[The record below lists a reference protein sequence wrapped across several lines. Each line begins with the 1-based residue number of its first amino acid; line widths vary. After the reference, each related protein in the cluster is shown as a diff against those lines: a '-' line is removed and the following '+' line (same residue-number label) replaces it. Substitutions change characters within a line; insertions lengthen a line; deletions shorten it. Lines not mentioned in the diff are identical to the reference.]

1 MTTGARAAVPTFKLM
16 LGMVR
21 FAPWRYTGNAIMWTL
36 VWVMPVI
43 PGLISKEFFDG
54 LTGEESVS
62 FGVNTLIAFMGAYGL
77 GRVAVVAV
85 AMLSDVN
92 FRFRT
97 SSLLRRNMIGRILA
111 LPGAR
116 AVPDSP
122 GEAISRFRDDV
133 EHVEEAVDLTVDM
146 MGTVAFSTVAVIV
159 LASINARITLLVFAP
174 LVLVILIAERA
185 GTRIREYR
193 QAAREATGQVT
204 GAIGEMFG
212 SVQSIKV
219 AGAEHHIIGNFR
231 MLNDRRRKVMV
242 RDRVLNAILES
253 VFWNTVN
260 IGTAII
266 LVLAAGAM
274 QSSGGSGA
282 EFTVGD
288 FALFVY
294 FLTFATDAVHFVGIF
309 IARFRQAGVAFE
321 RMAALL
327 QGAPP
332 ETLVTPRDLEL
343 RGELSPVAPPP
354 ARDALQLLEVNDLS
368 YRYPGSEAGIDGIN
382 FHLSRGSFT
391 VVTGRIGSGKTTL
404 LRTLLGL
411 LDPDRGE
418 VIWNGRRVDDPAS
431 FFVPP
436 QTAYT
441 PQIPRLF
448 SMSLRDNLLMGL
460 ERSDEELAVAIRSAV
475 LEPDLAAMSEGLDT
489 KVGPLGVRLSGG
501 QVQRTASARMFVR
514 RPELYVFDDLSSA
527 LDVETEK
534 ILWER
539 LFTENGLATC
549 LVVSHR
555 HPALRRA
562 DQIIV
567 MDDGRIE
574 AVGTLSQLLRT
585 SEELQRLWFEEP
597 SEENGTDPAGE

>member
-1 MTTGARAAVPTFKLM
+1 MTTRSRSVPTLKLM
-16 LGMVR
+16 MGMVR
-21 FAPWRYTGNAIMWTL
+21 FAPWRYAGNAILWTL

-77 GRVAVVAV
+77 GRVVVVAV

-92 FRFRT
+92 FRFRV

-122 GEAISRFRDDV
+122 GEAISRFRDEV
-133 EHVEEAVDLTVDM
+133 EHVEEAVGLTVDM
-146 MGTVAFSTVAVIV
+146 LGTAAFSSVAVIV

-193 QAAREATGQVT
+193 RAARVATGQVT

-219 AGAEHHIIGNFR
+219 AGAENHMIGNFR
-231 MLNDRRRKVMV
+231 VLNDRRRKVMV
-242 RDRVLNAILES
+242 RDRVLNSILES

-266 LVLAAGAM
+266 LVLAADAM
-274 QSSGGSGA
+274 QSSGSGA

-321 RMAALL
+321 RMTELL

-332 ETLVTPRDLEL
+332 ETLVTPRNLEL
-343 RGELSPVAPPP
+343 RGDLSAVPP
-354 ARDALQLLEVNDLS
+354 APERDLLEVLEVSDLS
-368 YRYPGSEAGIDGIN
+368 YQYPGSDAGIEGID
-382 FHLSRGSFT
+382 LRLPQGSFT

-404 LRTLLGL
+404 LRVLLGL
-411 LDPDRGE
+411 LDADRGE
-418 VIWNGRRVDDPAS
+418 VLWNGRPVNDPAS

-460 ERSDEELAVAIRSAV
+460 DRSDEELAVAVRSAV
-475 LEPDLAAMSEGLDT
+475 LEPDLAVMSDGLDT

-501 QVQRTASARMFVR
+501 QAQRTASARMFVR
-514 RPELYVFDDLSSA
+514 QPELYVFDDLSSA

-539 LFTENGLATC
+539 LFVDDNPATS

-555 HPALRRA
+555 RPALRRA

-567 MDDGRIE
+567 MNEGRVE
-574 AVGTLSQLLRT
+574 AVGTLSELLTT
-585 SEELQRLWFEEP
+585 SEELQRLWSEEP
-597 SEENGTDPAGE
+597 GD

>member
-1 MTTGARAAVPTFKLM
+1 MKTSARATVPTFNLM
-16 LGMVR
+16 LGLVK
-21 FAPWRYTGNAIMWTL
+21 FTPWRYAGNAILWTL

-54 LTGEESVS
+54 LTGEASVS
-62 FGVNTLIAFMGAYGL
+62 FDVNTLIAFMGAYGL
-77 GRVAVVAV
+77 ARVGLVAL

-92 FRFRT
+92 FRFRIG
-97 SSLLRRNMIGRILA
+97 SLLRRNMIERILS

-133 EHVEEAVDLTVDM
+133 EHVEEAIDLTVDM
-146 MGTVAFSTVAVIV
+146 VGTVAFSTVAVIV
-159 LASINARITLLVFAP
+159 LSSINAQITLFVFAP

-193 QAAREATGQVT
+193 QAAREATGRVT

-212 SVQSIKV
+212 SVQSVKV
-219 AGAEHHIIGNFR
+219 AGAEQHMIRNFR
-231 MLNDRRRKVMV
+231 VLNEARRKVMV
-242 RDRVLNAILES
+242 RDRVLNSILES

-274 QSSGGSGA
+274 RTTGSGA

-327 QGAPP
+327 QGDPP
-332 ETLVTPRDLEL
+332 ETLVTPRALEL
-343 RGELSPVAPPP
+343 RGTLSDVLPPP
-354 ARDALQLLEVNDLS
+354 ERESLESLEVTGLT
-368 YRYPGSEAGIDGIN
+368 YRYPGSDVGIDHVDLRIP
-382 FHLSRGSFT
+382 RGSFT

-404 LRTLLGL
+404 LRALLGL
-411 LDPDRGE
+411 LDPESGE
-418 VIWNGRRVDDPAS
+418 VRWNGRIVADPAS

-436 QTAYT
+436 RTAYT

-448 SMSLRDNLLMGL
+448 SMSLRENLLLGL
-460 ERSDEELAVAIRSAV
+460 ERSDDELEVAIASAV
-475 LEPDLAAMSEGLDT
+475 MEPDLAAMSDGLDT
-489 KVGPLGVRLSGG
+489 KVGALGVRLSGG
-501 QVQRTASARMFVR
+501 QVQRTAAARMFIR

-534 ILWER
+534 ALWER
-539 LFTENGLATC
+539 LFLDHDVVTS

-555 HPALRRA
+555 RPALRRA

-567 MDDGRIE
+567 MNEGRIE
-574 AVGTLSQLLRT
+574 AVGTLGELLKT
-585 SEELQRLWFEEP
+585 SEELQRLWSEEP
-597 SEENGTDPAGE
+597 GEDNGGTLLSV

>member
-1 MTTGARAAVPTFKLM
+1 MTTARASVPTLKLM
-16 LGMVR
+16 IGMVK
-21 FAPWRYTGNAIMWTL
+21 FAPWRYAGNAILWTL
-36 VWVMPVI
+36 VWVMPVV

-54 LTGEESVS
+54 LTGEASVS

-77 GRVAVVAV
+77 GRVGVVALG
-85 AMLSDVN
+85 MLSDVN
-92 FRFRT
+92 FRFRIG
-97 SSLLRRNMIGRILA
+97 SLLRRNMIGRILS

-122 GEAISRFRDDV
+122 GEAISRFRDEV

-146 MGTVAFSTVAVIV
+146 LGTVAFSTVAVIV
-159 LASINARITLLVFAP
+159 LASINARITLFVFAP

-212 SVQSIKV
+212 SVQSVKV
-219 AGAEHHIIGNFR
+219 AGSEQHIIGNFR
-231 MLNDRRRKVMV
+231 TLNDRRRKVMV
-242 RDRVLNAILES
+242 RDRVLNSILES

-274 QSSGGSGA
+274 RSSGSGA

-321 RMAALL
+321 RMTELL
-327 QGAPP
+327 QGAAP
-332 ETLVTPRDLEL
+332 ETLVTPRNLEL
-343 RGELSPVAPPP
+343 RGELSPVPPP
-354 ARDALQLLEVNDLS
+354 PDRELLDLLEVHGLS
-368 YRYPGSEAGIDGIN
+368 YRYPGSEAGIEGID
-382 FHLSRGSFT
+382 LRIRRGSFT

-411 LDPDRGE
+411 LDADRGR
-418 VIWNGRRVDDPAS
+418 VVWNGRVVDDPAS

-436 QTAYT
+436 RTAYT

-460 ERSDEELAVAIRSAV
+460 DKSDEELSVALRSAV
-475 LEPDLAAMSEGLDT
+475 LEPDLAAMPEGLDT

-514 RPELYVFDDLSSA
+514 APELYVFDDLSSA

-539 LFTENGLATC
+539 LFTEHSLATS

-555 HPALRRA
+555 RPALQRA
-562 DQIIV
+562 DQIVV
-567 MDDGRIE
+567 MDEGRIE
-574 AVGTLSQLLRT
+574 AVGTLNELLT
-585 SEELQRLWFEEP
+585 SSEELQRLWSEEP
-597 SEENGTDPAGE
+597 GD

>member
-1 MTTGARAAVPTFKLM
+1 MTTRARASVPTLKLM
-16 LGMVR
+16 MGMVR
-21 FAPWRYTGNAIMWTL
+21 FAPWRYTGNAILWTL

-62 FGVNTLIAFMGAYGL
+62 FGVNTLIAFMAAYGL
-77 GRVAVVAV
+77 GRVAVVAL

-92 FRFRT
+92 FRFRIG
-97 SSLLRRNMIGRILA
+97 SLLRRNMIGRILA

-122 GEAISRFRDDV
+122 GEAISRFRDEV

-146 MGTVAFSTVAVIV
+146 LGTVAFSTVAVIV

-204 GAIGEMFG
+204 GAIGEMYG

-219 AGAEHHIIGNFR
+219 AGAESHIIGNFR
-231 MLNDRRRKVMV
+231 VLNDRRRKVMV
-242 RDRVLNAILES
+242 RDRVLNSILES

-266 LVLAAGAM
+266 LVLAADAM
-274 QSSGGSGA
+274 QTNGSGA

-321 RMAALL
+321 RMAELL
-327 QGAPP
+327 QGAPA
-332 ETLVTPRDLEL
+332 ETLVTPRNLEL

-354 ARDALQLLEVNDLS
+354 ERDSLEVLEVNGLS
-368 YRYPGSEAGIDGIN
+368 YRYPGSDAGIDGIS
-382 FHLSRGSFT
+382 LRLPRGSFT

-411 LDPDRGE
+411 LDADRGE
-418 VIWNGRRVDDPAS
+418 VLWNGRLVDDPAS

-460 ERSDEELAVAIRSAV
+460 ERTDEELAVAVRSAV
-475 LEPDLAAMSEGLDT
+475 LEPDLAAMAEGLDT

-539 LFTENGLATC
+539 LFADYDLATS

-555 HPALRRA
+555 RPALRRA

-567 MDDGRIE
+567 MDEGRVESI
-574 AVGTLSQLLRT
+574 GTLEQLLT
-585 SEELQRLWFEEP
+585 SSEELQRLWSEEP
-597 SEENGTDPAGE
+597 GD

>member
-1 MTTGARAAVPTFKLM
+1 MSTGARASVPTRKLM
-16 LGMVR
+16 MGMIK
-21 FAPWRYTGNAIMWTL
+21 FAPWRYAGNAILWTL

-77 GRVAVVAV
+77 GRVATVFL
-85 AMLSDVN
+85 AMYSDVN
-92 FRFRT
+92 FRFRIG
-97 SSLLRRNMIGRILA
+97 SLLRRNMIGRILA

-122 GEAISRFRDDV
+122 GEAISRFRDEV

-146 MGTVAFSTVAVIV
+146 LGTLAFSTVAVIV
-159 LASINARITLLVFAP
+159 LASINARITLFVFAP

-219 AGAEHHIIGNFR
+219 AGAERHIIGNFR

-242 RDRVLNAILES
+242 RDRVLNSILES

-274 QSSGGSGA
+274 QTSGSGA

-321 RMAALL
+321 RMAELL
-327 QGAPP
+327 QGAEA
-332 ETLVTPRDLEL
+332 ETLVAPRNLQL
-343 RGELSPVAPPP
+343 RGELLDVPPP
-354 ARDALQLLEVNDLS
+354 PERHPIQLLEVRGLT
-368 YRYPGSEAGIDGIN
+368 YCYPGSSAGIEGVDLLIP
-382 FHLSRGSFT
+382 RGSFT

-404 LRTLLGL
+404 LRALLGL
-411 LDPDRGE
+411 LDADGGE
-418 VIWNGRRVDDPAS
+418 VLWNGRPVDDPAS

-460 ERSDEELAVAIRSAV
+460 ERSDEQLAEAIDSAV
-475 LEPDLAAMSEGLDT
+475 LEPDLAAMPEGLDT

-514 RPELYVFDDLSSA
+514 HPELYVFDDLSSA

-539 LFTENGLATC
+539 LFADVDVATS

-555 HPALRRA
+555 RPALRRA

-567 MDDGRIE
+567 MDEGRVE
-574 AVGTLSQLLRT
+574 SVGTLGDLLAT
-585 SEELQRLWFEEP
+585 SEELQRLWSEEP
-597 SEENGTDPAGE
+597 GD

>member
-1 MTTGARAAVPTFKLM
+1 MSTDARATVPTLKLM
-16 LGMVR
+16 LGLVR
-21 FAPWRYTGNAIMWTL
+21 FAPWRYAGIAVLWTL

-62 FGVNTLIAFMGAYGL
+62 FGVNSLIAFMAAYGL
-77 GRVAVVAV
+77 GRVAFVAL
-85 AMLSDVN
+85 AMLNDIN
-92 FRFRT
+92 FRFRVG
-97 SSLLRRNMIGRILA
+97 SLLRRNMIGRILA

-122 GEAISRFRDDV
+122 GEAISRFRDEV

-146 MGTVAFSTVAVIV
+146 VGTLAFSSVAVIV
-159 LASINARITLLVFAP
+159 LASINAQITLFVFAP
-174 LVLVILIAERA
+174 LVLVILVAERA
-185 GTRIREYR
+185 GTRIRQYR
-193 QAAREATGQVT
+193 QAAREATGRVT
-204 GAIGEMFG
+204 GALGEMFG

-231 MLNDRRRKVMV
+231 GLNDRRRKVMV

-253 VFWNTVN
+253 VFWNAVN

-266 LVLAAGAM
+266 LILAAGAM
-274 QSSGGSGA
+274 QSSGSEA
-282 EFTVGD
+282 KLTVGD

-321 RMAALL
+321 RMAELL

-332 ETLVTPRDLEL
+332 ETLITPRRLEL
-343 RGELSPVAPPP
+343 RGDLSPVPDPPK
-354 ARDALQLLEVNDLS
+354 RDRLDVLDVKGLS
-368 YRYPGSEAGIDGIN
+368 YRYPGSDAGISGVDL
-382 FHLSRGSFT
+382 HLRRGSFT

-404 LRTLLGL
+404 LRVLLGL
-411 LDPDRGE
+411 LDRDRGE
-418 VIWNGRRVDDPAS
+418 VRWNGREVKDPAS

-460 ERSDEELAVAIRSAV
+460 ERNDEELASAVESAV
-475 LEPDLAAMSEGLDT
+475 LEPDLAAMPEGLDT

-501 QVQRTASARMFVR
+501 QVQRAAAARMFVR

-534 ILWER
+534 LLWER
-539 LFTENGLATC
+539 LFADDDVATS

-555 HPALRRA
+555 RPALQRA
-562 DQIIV
+562 DQILV
-567 MDDGRIE
+567 MNEGRIE
-574 AVGTLSQLLRT
+574 AVGTLSELLATSAELKRLW
-585 SEELQRLWFEEP
+585 SEEP
-597 SEENGTDPAGE
+597 GD

>member
-1 MTTGARAAVPTFKLM
+1 MTSSRASVPTFKLM
-16 LGMVR
+16 KGMVK
-21 FAPWRYTGNAIMWTL
+21 FAPWRYAGNAVLWTI

-54 LTGEESVS
+54 LTGEASVS

-77 GRVAVVAV
+77 GRVGVVAL
-85 AMLSDVN
+85 AMLSDVH
-92 FRFRT
+92 FRFRIG
-97 SSLLRRNMIGRILA
+97 SLLRRNMIGRILA

-122 GEAISRFRDDV
+122 GEAISRFRDEV

-146 MGTVAFSTVAVIV
+146 LGTVAFATVAVIV
-159 LASINARITLLVFAP
+159 LASINAQITLFVFAP
-174 LVLVILIAERA
+174 LVLVIVIAERA

-219 AGAEHHIIGNFR
+219 AGSEQHIIRNFR
-231 MLNDRRRKVMV
+231 TLNDARRKVMV
-242 RDRVLNAILES
+242 RDRVLNSILES

-266 LVLAAGAM
+266 LVLAASAM
-274 QSSGGSGA
+274 QTSGSGA

-321 RMAALL
+321 RMTELL

-332 ETLVTPRDLEL
+332 ESLVTPRSLEL
-343 RGELSPVAPPP
+343 SGELSPVPPPP
-354 ARDALQLLEVNDLS
+354 AREHLDLLEVQGLS
-368 YRYPGSEAGIDGIN
+368 YRYPGAEAGIEDIV
-382 FHLSRGSFT
+382 LRIPRGSFT

-404 LRTLLGL
+404 LRALLGL
-411 LDPDRGE
+411 LDADRGRI
-418 VIWNGRRVDDPAS
+418 VWNGRVVDDPAT

-436 QTAYT
+436 RTAYT

-460 ERSDEELAVAIRSAV
+460 DKTDEELEMAIESAV
-475 LEPDLAAMSEGLDT
+475 LEPDLAAMPEGLDT

-514 RPELYVFDDLSSA
+514 DPELYVFDDLSSA

-539 LFTENGLATC
+539 LFTHHGGATS

-555 HPALRRA
+555 RPALRRA
-562 DQIIV
+562 DQIVV
-567 MDDGRIE
+567 MNEGRVE
-574 AVGTLSQLLRT
+574 AVGTLDGLLKT
-585 SEELQRLWFEEP
+585 SSELQRLWSEEP
-597 SEENGTDPAGE
+597 GENNGMTAS

>member
-1 MTTGARAAVPTFKLM
+1 MTTRARASVPTLKLM
-16 LGMVR
+16 MGMVR
-21 FAPWRYTGNAIMWTL
+21 FTPWRYTGNAIAWTL

-62 FGVNTLIAFMGAYGL
+62 FGVNTLIAFMAAYGL

-92 FRFRT
+92 FRFRIG
-97 SSLLRRNMIGRILA
+97 SLLRRNMMGRILA

-122 GEAISRFRDDV
+122 GEAISRFRDEV
-133 EHVEEAVDLTVDM
+133 EHVEEAVTLTVDM

-204 GAIGEMFG
+204 GAIGEMYG

-231 MLNDRRRKVMV
+231 ELNDRRRKVMV
-242 RDRVLNAILES
+242 RDRVLNATLES

-266 LVLAAGAM
+266 LVLAAGEM
-274 QSSGGSGA
+274 QSSGSGA

-321 RMAALL
+321 RMTELL
-327 QGAPP
+327 QGAPS

-343 RGELSPVAPPP
+343 RGDLSPVAPPP
-354 ARDALQLLEVNDLS
+354 ARDLLEVLEVEDLS
-368 YRYPGSEAGIDGIN
+368 YRYPGSEAGIEGID
-382 FHLSRGSFT
+382 LLVPRGSFT

-404 LRTLLGL
+404 LRALLGL
-411 LDPDRGE
+411 LDADRGE
-418 VIWNGRRVDDPAS
+418 VLWNGHPVDDPAS

-460 ERSDEELAVAIRSAV
+460 DRTDEDLAVAVRSAV

-539 LFTENGLATC
+539 LFADQDLATS

-555 HPALRRA
+555 RPALRRA

-567 MDDGRIE
+567 MNEGRIE
-574 AVGTLSQLLRT
+574 AVGTLDQLLTT
-585 SEELQRLWFEEP
+585 SEELKRLWSEEP
-597 SEENGTDPAGE
+597 GD

>member
-1 MTTGARAAVPTFKLM
+1 MSTSARAPVPTLKLM
-16 LGMVR
+16 VGMVR
-21 FAPWRYTGNAIMWTL
+21 FAPWRYAGNAILWAL

-54 LTGEESVS
+54 LTGEASVS
-62 FGVNTLIAFMGAYGL
+62 FGVNTLIAFMAAYGL
-77 GRVAVVAV
+77 GRVALVFV

-92 FRFRT
+92 FRFRIG
-97 SSLLRRNMIGRILA
+97 SLLRRNMIGRILA

-122 GEAISRFRDDV
+122 GEAISRFRDEV

-146 MGTVAFSTVAVIV
+146 IGTVVFSTVAVII

-193 QAAREATGQVT
+193 QAAREATGRVT

-231 MLNDRRRKVMV
+231 VLNDRRRTVMV
-242 RDRVLNAILES
+242 RDRVLNSVLES

-260 IGTAII
+260 VGTAII

-274 QSSGGSGA
+274 RSTGSGA

-321 RMAALL
+321 RMAELL

-332 ETLVTPRDLEL
+332 ETLVAPCDLEL
-343 RGELSPVAPPP
+343 RGELPPVAPPP
-354 ARDALQLLEVNDLS
+354 ERDTLHVLEVEGLS
-368 YRYPGSEAGIDGIN
+368 YEYPGSDAGIEGVD
-382 FHLSRGSFT
+382 LRLARGSFT

-404 LRTLLGL
+404 LRALLGL

-418 VIWNGRRVDDPAS
+418 VRWNGRIVDDPAS

-436 QTAYT
+436 RTAYT

-460 ERSDEELAVAIRSAV
+460 ERTDEELETAIRSAV
-475 LEPDLAAMSEGLDT
+475 LETDLAAMTEGLDT

-501 QVQRTASARMFVR
+501 QVQRTAAARMFVR

-534 ILWER
+534 MLWGR
-539 LFTENGLATC
+539 LFTDDGLATS

-555 HPALRRA
+555 RPALRRA

-567 MDDGRIE
+567 MNEGRIE
-574 AVGTLSQLLRT
+574 AVGTLDELLATSQ
-585 SEELQRLWFEEP
+585 ELQRLWSEEP
-597 SEENGTDPAGE
+597 GEDNGSNPVPG

>member
-1 MTTGARAAVPTFKLM
+1 MTVGTSRLIYGLARTF
-16 LGMVR
+16 R
-21 FAPWRYTGNAIMWTL
+21 WRWLANVVLWTAIWTTPIL
-36 VWVMPVI
+36 L
-43 PGLISKEFFDG
+43 GLITREFFD
-54 LTGEESVS
+54 
-62 FGVNTLIAFMGAYGL
+62 TLGGDIGFTVPTLVLMVAAYTL
-77 GRVAVVAV
+77 GRMAVMVL
-85 AMLSDVN
+85 AMHNDVHFM
-92 FRFRT
+92 FRVGA
-97 SSLLRRNMIGRILA
+97 LLRRNMFARILS
-111 LPGAR
+111 LPGAQ
-116 AVPDSP
+116 ATEAAP
-122 GEAISRFRDDV
+122 GELITRFREDV
-133 EHVEEAVDLTVDM
+133 EHVEETTSWTVDM
-146 MGTVAFSTVAVIV
+146 MGALVFSVTALTI
-159 LASINARITLLVFAP
+159 LASIDAGMTGLVFLP
-174 LVLVILIAERA
+174 LVFVIFLAERA
-185 GTRIREYR
+185 GTAIRRYR
-193 QAAREATGQVT
+193 EAAREATGRVT
-204 GAIGEMFG
+204 GALGEAFA

-219 AGAEHHIIGNFR
+219 AGAERYIIDNFQV
-231 MLNDRRRKVMV
+231 LNEDRRSVMV

-253 VFWNTVN
+253 VFSNTVN

-274 QSSGGSGA
+274 RTTGSGA

-321 RMAALL
+321 RMEELL

-332 ETLVTPRDLEL
+332 ETLVVPRDLEL
-343 RGELSPVAPPP
+343 RGEVSAVRPPP
-354 ARDALQLLEVNDLS
+354 AREALKSLEIEGLS
-368 YRYPGSEAGIDGIN
+368 YRYPGSDTGIVDIT
-382 FHLSRGSFT
+382 LLVPRGSFT

-404 LRTLLGL
+404 LRALLGL

-418 VIWNGRRVDDPAS
+418 VRWNGRLIEDAAS

-436 QTAYT
+436 RTAYT

-460 ERSDEELAVAIRSAV
+460 ERSDAELAEAVASV
-475 LEPDLAAMSEGLDT
+475 VMESDLAAMSEGLDT

-501 QVQRTASARMFVR
+501 QVQRAAAARMFVR

-534 ILWER
+534 VLWER
-539 LFTENGLATC
+539 LFADNDVVTS

-555 HPALRRA
+555 RPALRRA

-567 MDDGRIE
+567 MNEGRIE
-574 AVGTLSQLLRT
+574 AVGTLRELLST
-585 SEELQRLWFEEP
+585 SEELQRLWSEEP
-597 SEENGTDPAGE
+597 GQDNRTDPVLA

>member
-1 MTTGARAAVPTFKLM
+1 MTTGARASVPTRKLM

-21 FAPWRYTGNAIMWTL
+21 FAPWRYTGNAILWAS

-62 FGVNTLIAFMGAYGL
+62 FDVNTLIAFLGAYGL

-85 AMLSDVN
+85 AMLSDIN
-92 FRFRT
+92 FRFRV

-133 EHVEEAVDLTVDM
+133 EHVEEAVVLTVDM
-146 MGTVAFSTVAVIV
+146 VGTVAFSTVAVIM

-193 QAAREATGQVT
+193 QAARQATGQVT

-219 AGAEHHIIGNFR
+219 AGAEQHIVGNFR
-231 MLNDRRRKVMV
+231 VLNDRRRKVMV
-242 RDRVLNAILES
+242 RDRVLNSILES

-274 QSSGGSGA
+274 QSNGSGA

-294 FLTFATDAVHFVGIF
+294 FLTFATDAVHFIGIF

-321 RMAALL
+321 RMAGLL
-327 QGAPP
+327 QGDPP
-332 ETLVTPRDLEL
+332 ETLVIPRNLEL
-343 RGELSPVAPPP
+343 RGQLSAVPAPPE
-354 ARDALQLLEVNDLS
+354 RDPLRLLEVDDLS
-368 YRYPGSEAGIDGIN
+368 YQYPGSDAGIDGID
-382 FHLSRGSFT
+382 LRLPRGSFT

-404 LRTLLGL
+404 LRVLLGL
-411 LDPDRGE
+411 LDRDRGE
-418 VIWNGRRVDDPAS
+418 VRWNGRSVDDPAS
-431 FFVPP
+431 FFLPP

-460 ERSDEELAVAIRSAV
+460 ELTDEELAVAVRSAV
-475 LEPDLAAMSEGLDT
+475 LEPDLATMGEGLDT

-534 ILWER
+534 LLWDR
-539 LFTENGLATC
+539 MFADHDLATC

-567 MDDGRIE
+567 MNEGRIE
-574 AVGTLSQLLRT
+574 AVGALSELLTT
-585 SEELQRLWFEEP
+585 SEELQRLWSEEP
-597 SEENGTDPAGE
+597 GD

>member
-1 MTTGARAAVPTFKLM
+1 MTARARSSVPTLKLM
-16 LGMVR
+16 MGLVR
-21 FAPWRYTGNAIMWTL
+21 FAPWWYTGNAILWTL

-54 LTGEESVS
+54 LTGEESVR
-62 FGVNTLIAFMGAYGL
+62 FGVNALIAFLAAYAL
-77 GRVAVVAV
+77 GRVATVALG
-85 AMLSDVN
+85 MYSDVN
-92 FRFRT
+92 FRFRIG
-97 SSLLRRNMIGRILA
+97 SLLRRNMIGRILA

-146 MGTVAFSTVAVIV
+146 LGTTAFSTVAVIV
-159 LASINARITLLVFAP
+159 LASINARITLFVFAP
-174 LVLVILIAERA
+174 LFLVILIAERA

-193 QAAREATGQVT
+193 RAAREATGQVT

-219 AGAEHHIIGNFR
+219 AGAEHHIIGNLR
-231 MLNDRRRKVMV
+231 MLNDRRRTVMV
-242 RDRVLNAILES
+242 RDRVLNSGLES
-253 VFWNTVN
+253 VFWNTIN
-260 IGTAII
+260 IGTAVI

-274 QSSGGSGA
+274 HGAGA

-309 IARFRQAGVAFE
+309 IARYRQAGVSYE
-321 RMAALL
+321 RMTELL

-332 ETLVTPRDLEL
+332 ETLVVPRDLEL
-343 RGELSPVAPPP
+343 RGEPSPVPAPPE
-354 ARDALQLLEVNDLS
+354 RERLNLLEARGLS
-368 YRYPGSEAGIDGIN
+368 YRYSDSGGGIEGVDL
-382 FHLSRGSFT
+382 HLPRGSFT

-404 LRTLLGL
+404 LRVLLGL
-411 LDPDRGE
+411 LDRNGGE
-418 VIWNGRRVDDPAS
+418 VLWNGRVVDDAAA

-436 QTAYT
+436 RTAYT
-441 PQIPRLF
+441 PQVPRLF
-448 SMSLRDNLLMGL
+448 SMPLRDNLLMGL
-460 ERSDEELAVAIRSAV
+460 DRSDGELATAIRSAV
-475 LEPDLAAMSEGLDT
+475 LEPDLAVMPDGLDT
-489 KVGPLGVRLSGG
+489 KVGPLGMRLSGG
-501 QVQRTASARMFVR
+501 QVQRAAAARMFVR
-514 RPELYVFDDLSSA
+514 QPELYVFDDLSSA

-534 ILWER
+534 LLWER
-539 LFTENGLATC
+539 LFADSGLTTS

-555 HPALRRA
+555 RPALRRA

-567 MDDGRIE
+567 MNEGRVE
-574 AVGTLSQLLRT
+574 AVGSLGELLVT
-585 SEELQRLWFEEP
+585 NEELQRLWSEEP
-597 SEENGTDPAGE
+597 VGKPEPA

>member
-1 MTTGARAAVPTFKLM
+1 
-16 LGMVR
+16 
-21 FAPWRYTGNAIMWTL
+21 
-36 VWVMPVI
+36 
-43 PGLISKEFFDG
+43 
-54 LTGEESVS
+54 
-62 FGVNTLIAFMGAYGL
+62 
-77 GRVAVVAV
+77 
-85 AMLSDVN
+85 
-92 FRFRT
+92 
-97 SSLLRRNMIGRILA
+97 MIGRILS

-122 GEAISRFRDDV
+122 GEAISRFRDEV
-133 EHVEEAVDLTVDM
+133 EHVEEAIDLTVDM
-146 MGTVAFSTVAVIV
+146 VGTVAFSTVAVIM
-159 LASINARITLLVFAP
+159 LASINAQITLFVFAP

-193 QAAREATGQVT
+193 QAAREATGRVT

-219 AGAEHHIIGNFR
+219 AGAEQHMIGNFR
-231 MLNDRRRKVMV
+231 VLNEARGKVMV
-242 RDRVLNAILES
+242 RDRVLNSILES

-274 QSSGGSGA
+274 RSTGSGA

-294 FLTFATDAVHFVGIF
+294 FLTFATDAVHFVGVF

-321 RMAALL
+321 RMAELL

-332 ETLVTPRDLEL
+332 ETLVVPRELEL
-343 RGELSPVAPPP
+343 TGELSPVPPSP
-354 ARDALQLLEVNDLS
+354 PREPLESLEVRSLS
-368 YRYPGSEAGIDGIN
+368 YRYPGSDTGIVGVN
-382 FHLSRGSFT
+382 LLLPRGSFT

-404 LRTLLGL
+404 VRALLGL
-411 LDPDRGE
+411 LDPDQGE
-418 VIWNGRRVDDPAS
+418 VYWNGRIVEDAAS

-436 QTAYT
+436 QAAYT
-441 PQIPRLF
+441 PQLPRLF

-460 ERSDEELAVAIRSAV
+460 DRSDGQLAAALTSAV
-475 LEPDLAAMSEGLDT
+475 MEPDLAAMTEGLDT

-501 QVQRTASARMFVR
+501 QVQRTAAARMFVR

-534 ILWER
+534 TLWER
-539 LFTENGLATC
+539 LFADHDVVTS

-555 HPALRRA
+555 RPALRRA

-567 MDDGRIE
+567 MNEGRIDS
-574 AVGTLSQLLRT
+574 VGTLDELLAT
-585 SEELQRLWFEEP
+585 SEELQRLWSEEP
-597 SEENGTDPAGE
+597 GEENGSSPAPW

>member
-1 MTTGARAAVPTFKLM
+1 MTSSARASVPTLKLM
-16 LGMVR
+16 VGMVR
-21 FAPWRYTGNAIMWTL
+21 FAPWRYAGNGILWTL

-62 FGVNTLIAFMGAYGL
+62 FGVNTLIAFVAAYGL
-77 GRVAVVAV
+77 ARVALVAL

-92 FRFRT
+92 FRFRIG
-97 SSLLRRNMIGRILA
+97 SLLRRNMIGRILA

-122 GEAISRFRDDV
+122 GEAISRFRDEV

-146 MGTVAFSTVAVIV
+146 MGTLAFSTVAVVV
-159 LASINARITLLVFAP
+159 LASINARITLFVFAP

-185 GTRIREYR
+185 GTRIRHYR
-193 QAAREATGQVT
+193 QAAREATGRVT
-204 GAIGEMFG
+204 GSIGEIFG

-219 AGAEHHIIGNFR
+219 AGAEHHMIGNFR
-231 MLNDRRRKVMV
+231 ELNERRRTVMV
-242 RDRVLNAILES
+242 RDRVLNAVLES

-274 QSSGGSGA
+274 QTTGAGA

-294 FLTFATDAVHFVGIF
+294 FLTFATDAVHFVGVF

-321 RMAALL
+321 RMTELL

-332 ETLVTPRDLEL
+332 ETLVVPRNLEL
-343 RGELSPVAPPP
+343 RGPLSPVAPPP
-354 ARDALQLLEVNDLS
+354 EREALETLEVESLS
-368 YRYPGSEAGIDGIN
+368 YRYPGSDAGIDEVD
-382 FHLSRGSFT
+382 LRLPRGSFT

-404 LRTLLGL
+404 LRALLGL
-411 LDPDRGE
+411 LDSDGGE
-418 VIWNGRRVDDPAS
+418 VRWNGRVVDDPAS

-436 QTAYT
+436 RTAYT

-460 ERSDEELAVAIRSAV
+460 DRTDEELSAALVSAV
-475 LEPDLAAMSEGLDT
+475 MDPDLAAMAEGLDT

-501 QVQRTASARMFVR
+501 QVQRTAAARMFVR
-514 RPELYVFDDLSSA
+514 RPEVYVFDDLSSA

-534 ILWER
+534 LLWER
-539 LFTENGLATC
+539 LFADDTVATC

-555 HPALRRA
+555 RPALRRA

-567 MDDGRIE
+567 MNEGRIE
-574 AVGTLSQLLRT
+574 SVGKLNELLTT
-585 SEELQRLWFEEP
+585 SEELQRLWSEEP
-597 SEENGTDPAGE
+597 SP

>member
-1 MTTGARAAVPTFKLM
+1 MTTSARASVPTLKLM
-16 LGMVR
+16 MGMVR
-21 FAPWRYTGNAIMWTL
+21 FAPWRYAGNAILWTL

-62 FGVNTLIAFMGAYGL
+62 FGVDTLIAFMAAYGL
-77 GRVAVVAV
+77 GRVVLVAV

-92 FRFRT
+92 FRFRIG
-97 SSLLRRNMIGRILA
+97 SLLRRNMIGRVLT

-116 AVPDSP
+116 AVSDSP
-122 GEAISRFRDDV
+122 GEAISRFRDEV
-133 EHVEEAVDLTVDM
+133 EHVEEAVDLSVDM

-159 LASINARITLLVFAP
+159 LASINARITLFVFAP

-185 GTRIREYR
+185 GTRVREYR

-212 SVQSIKV
+212 SVQAIKV
-219 AGAEHHIIGNFR
+219 AGAEHHMIGNFR
-231 MLNDRRRKVMV
+231 GLNERRRKVMV
-242 RDRVLNAILES
+242 RDRVLNSILES

-266 LVLAAGAM
+266 LVLAAGVM
-274 QSSGGSGA
+274 RSTGSGA

-321 RMAALL
+321 RMAELL
-327 QGAPP
+327 HGAPP
-332 ETLVTPRDLEL
+332 DTLVVPRNLEL
-343 RGELSPVAPPP
+343 RGELSAVAPPP
-354 ARDALQLLEVNDLS
+354 ERDVLESLEVEGLS
-368 YRYPGSEAGIDGIN
+368 YRYPGSDAGIDGVD
-382 FHLSRGSFT
+382 LRLRRGSFT

-404 LRTLLGL
+404 LRALLGL
-411 LDPDRGE
+411 LNPDRGE
-418 VIWNGRRVDDPAS
+418 VRWNGGMVDDAAS

-436 QTAYT
+436 RTAYT

-460 ERSDEELAVAIRSAV
+460 ERSDEELAAAISSAV
-475 LEPDLAAMSEGLDT
+475 MEPDLAAMTEGLDT

-501 QVQRTASARMFVR
+501 QVQRTAAARMFVR

-539 LFTENGLATC
+539 LFADDGVATS

-555 HPALRRA
+555 RPALQRA

-567 MDDGRIE
+567 MNEGRIE
-574 AVGTLSQLLRT
+574 AVGTLNELLAT
-585 SEELQRLWFEEP
+585 SEELQRLWSQEP
-597 SEENGTDPAGE
+597 GEDNGSS

>member
-1 MTTGARAAVPTFKLM
+1 MTTARASVPTLKLM
-16 LGMVR
+16 FGMVK
-21 FAPWRYTGNAIMWTL
+21 FAPWRYTGNAILWTI
-36 VWVMPVI
+36 VWVMPVV

-54 LTGEESVS
+54 LTGEASVT

-77 GRVAVVAV
+77 SRVGVVAL

-92 FRFRT
+92 FRFRVG
-97 SSLLRRNMIGRILA
+97 SLLRRNMIGRILS

-122 GEAISRFRDDV
+122 GEAISRFRDEV

-146 MGTVAFSTVAVIV
+146 LGTVTFSTVAVIV
-159 LASINARITLLVFAP
+159 LASINAQITLLVFAP

-193 QAAREATGQVT
+193 QAAREATGEVT

-219 AGAEHHIIGNFR
+219 AGSEKHIIRNFR
-231 MLNDRRRKVMV
+231 TLNDARRKVMV
-242 RDRVLNAILES
+242 KDRVLNSILES

-274 QSSGGSGA
+274 RSNGSGA

-321 RMAALL
+321 RMTELL
-327 QGAPP
+327 QGAPA
-332 ETLVTPRDLEL
+332 ETLVTPRVLEL
-343 RGELSPVAPPP
+343 RGELSPVPPP
-354 ARDALQLLEVNDLS
+354 PPREHLDLIEVEELS
-368 YRYPGSEAGIDGIN
+368 YRYPGTEAGVDGIN
-382 FHLSRGSFT
+382 LRIPRGSFT

-404 LRTLLGL
+404 LRVLLGL
-411 LDPDRGE
+411 LDADRGR
-418 VIWNGRRVDDPAS
+418 VVWNGRVVDDPAS

-436 QTAYT
+436 RTAYT

-460 ERSDEELAVAIRSAV
+460 NKTDEELEEAVRSAV
-475 LEPDLAAMSEGLDT
+475 LEPDLAAMPEGLDT

-514 RPELYVFDDLSSA
+514 EPELYVFDDLSSA

-534 ILWER
+534 LLWER
-539 LFTENGLATC
+539 LFMDRGIATS

-555 HPALRRA
+555 RPALRRA
-562 DQIIV
+562 DQIVV
-567 MDDGRIE
+567 MNGGRIE
-574 AVGTLSQLLRT
+574 AIGTLGQLLET
-585 SEELQRLWFEEP
+585 SEELQRLWSEEP
-597 SEENGTDPAGE
+597 GD

>member
-1 MTTGARAAVPTFKLM
+1 MTTRARVSVPTLKLM
-16 LGMVR
+16 MGMVR
-21 FAPWRYTGNAIMWTL
+21 FAPWRYTGNAILWTL

-62 FGVNTLIAFMGAYGL
+62 FGVNTLIAFMAAYGL
-77 GRVAVVAV
+77 GRVAVVAL
-85 AMLSDVN
+85 AMLSDVH
-92 FRFRT
+92 FRFRIG
-97 SSLLRRNMIGRILA
+97 SLLRRNMIGRILA

-122 GEAISRFRDDV
+122 GEAISRFRDEV

-146 MGTVAFSTVAVIV
+146 LGTVAFSTVAVIV

-204 GAIGEMFG
+204 GAIGEMYG

-219 AGAEHHIIGNFR
+219 AGAESHIIGNFR
-231 MLNDRRRKVMV
+231 VLNDRRRKVMV
-242 RDRVLNAILES
+242 RDRVLNSILES

-266 LVLAAGAM
+266 LVLAADAM
-274 QSSGGSGA
+274 QTNGSGA

-294 FLTFATDAVHFVGIF
+294 FLTFTTDAVHFVGIF

-321 RMAALL
+321 RMAELL
-327 QGAPP
+327 QGAPA
-332 ETLVTPRDLEL
+332 ETLVTPRNLEL

-354 ARDALQLLEVNDLS
+354 ERDSLEVLEVNDLS
-368 YRYPGSEAGIDGIN
+368 YRYPGSDAGIDGIS
-382 FHLSRGSFT
+382 LRLPRGSFT

-411 LDPDRGE
+411 LDADRGG
-418 VIWNGRRVDDPAS
+418 VLWNGRLVDDPAS

-460 ERSDEELAVAIRSAV
+460 ERTDEELSVAVRSAV
-475 LEPDLAAMSEGLDT
+475 LEPDLAAMAEGLDT

-539 LFTENGLATC
+539 LFADYDLATS

-555 HPALRRA
+555 RPALRRA

-567 MDDGRIE
+567 MDEGRIE
-574 AVGTLSQLLRT
+574 SIGTLQQLLTT
-585 SEELQRLWFEEP
+585 SGELQRLWSEEP
-597 SEENGTDPAGE
+597 GD

>member
-1 MTTGARAAVPTFKLM
+1 MNASARASVPTFKLM
-16 LGMVR
+16 LGIVR
-21 FAPWRYTGNAIMWTL
+21 FAPRRYAGNAILWTL

-54 LTGEESVS
+54 LTGEASVS
-62 FGVNTLIAFMGAYGL
+62 FGVDTLIAFMAAYGL
-77 GRVAVVAV
+77 GRVALVAV
-85 AMLSDVN
+85 AMLNDVY
-92 FRFRT
+92 FRFRVG
-97 SSLLRRNMIGRILA
+97 SLLRRNMIGRILS

-122 GEAISRFRDDV
+122 GEAISRFRDEV

-146 MGTVAFSTVAVIV
+146 VGTVAFSTVAVVV
-159 LASINARITLLVFAP
+159 LASINAQITLFVFAP

-185 GTRIREYR
+185 GTRIRIYR
-193 QAAREATGQVT
+193 QAAREATGRVT

-219 AGAEHHIIGNFR
+219 GGAEHHMIGNFR
-231 MLNDRRRKVMV
+231 VLNEARRKVMV
-242 RDRVLNAILES
+242 RDRVLNSILES

-274 QSSGGSGA
+274 QSSGSGA

-321 RMAALL
+321 RMAELL

-332 ETLVTPRDLEL
+332 ETLVVPRDLEL
-343 RGELSPVAPPP
+343 RGAWSAVAPPP
-354 ARDALQLLEVNDLS
+354 DRGTLQSLEVKGLS
-368 YRYPGSEAGIDGIN
+368 YTYPGSDTGIEKVD
-382 FHLSRGSFT
+382 LQVARGSFT

-404 LRTLLGL
+404 LRALLGL
-411 LDPDRGE
+411 LKPDTGE
-418 VIWNGRRVDDPAS
+418 VRWNGRIVDDAAS

-436 QTAYT
+436 RTAYT

-448 SMSLRDNLLMGL
+448 SMSLKDNLLMGL
-460 ERSDEELAVAIRSAV
+460 ERSDDEVAAAIASAV
-475 LEPDLAAMSEGLDT
+475 MEPDLAAMAEGLDT

-501 QVQRTASARMFVR
+501 QVQRTAAARMFIR

-527 LDVETEK
+527 LDVETENT
-534 ILWER
+534 LWER
-539 LFTENGLATC
+539 LFADHQVVTS

-555 HPALRRA
+555 RPALRRA

-567 MDDGRIE
+567 MNEGRIE
-574 AVGTLSQLLRT
+574 AVGTLSELLVT
-585 SEELQRLWFEEP
+585 SEELRRLWSEEP
-597 SEENGTDPAGE
+597 GEDNGANSVPV

>member
-1 MTTGARAAVPTFKLM
+1 MTTARASVPTLKLM
-16 LGMVR
+16 IGMVKY
-21 FAPWRYTGNAIMWTL
+21 APWRYTGNAILWTI

-54 LTGEESVS
+54 LTGEASVS

-77 GRVAVVAV
+77 GRVGVVAL
-85 AMLSDVN
+85 AMLSDVH
-92 FRFRT
+92 FRFRIG
-97 SSLLRRNMIGRILA
+97 SLLRRNMIGRILA

-122 GEAISRFRDDV
+122 GEAISRFRDEV

-146 MGTVAFSTVAVIV
+146 LGTVAFATVAVIV
-159 LASINARITLLVFAP
+159 LASINARITLFVFAP

-219 AGAEHHIIGNFR
+219 AGSEEHIIQNFR
-231 MLNDRRRKVMV
+231 TLNDARRKVMV
-242 RDRVLNAILES
+242 RDRVLNSILES

-274 QSSGGSGA
+274 QTSGSGA

-321 RMAALL
+321 RMTELL

-332 ETLVTPRDLEL
+332 ESLVTPRSLEL
-343 RGELSPVAPPP
+343 RGELSPVPPPP
-354 ARDALQLLEVNDLS
+354 ARERLEVLEVQGLS
-368 YRYPGSEAGIDGIN
+368 YRYPDAETGIEDID
-382 FHLSRGSFT
+382 LRIPRGSFT

-411 LDPDRGE
+411 LDAERGR
-418 VIWNGRRVDDPAS
+418 IAWNGRVVEDPAT

-436 QTAYT
+436 RTAYT

-460 ERSDEELAVAIRSAV
+460 DRTDEELATAIESAV
-475 LEPDLAAMSEGLDT
+475 LEPDLAAMPEGLET

-514 RPELYVFDDLSSA
+514 DPELYVFDDLSSA

-539 LFTENGLATC
+539 LFTHHAGATS

-555 HPALRRA
+555 RPALRRA
-562 DQIIV
+562 DQIVV
-567 MDDGRIE
+567 MSNGRVA
-574 AVGTLSQLLRT
+574 AVGTLDVLLNT
-585 SEELQRLWFEEP
+585 SVELQRLWSEEP
-597 SEENGTDPAGE
+597 GEHDGVTAS

>member
-1 MTTGARAAVPTFKLM
+1 MNASARASVPTFKLM
-16 LGMVR
+16 LGIVR
-21 FAPWRYTGNAIMWTL
+21 FAPWRYAGNAILWTL

-54 LTGEESVS
+54 LTGEASVS
-62 FGVNTLIAFMGAYGL
+62 FGVDTLIAFMAAYGL
-77 GRVAVVAV
+77 GRVALVAV
-85 AMLSDVN
+85 AMLNDVY
-92 FRFRT
+92 FRFRVG
-97 SSLLRRNMIGRILA
+97 SLLRRNMIGRILS

-122 GEAISRFRDDV
+122 GEAISRFRDEV

-146 MGTVAFSTVAVIV
+146 VGTVAFSTVAVVV
-159 LASINARITLLVFAP
+159 LASINAQITLFVFAP

-185 GTRIREYR
+185 GTRIRIYR
-193 QAAREATGQVT
+193 QAAREATGRVT

-219 AGAEHHIIGNFR
+219 GGAEHHMIGNFR
-231 MLNDRRRKVMV
+231 VLNEARRKVMV
-242 RDRVLNAILES
+242 RDRVLNSILES

-274 QSSGGSGA
+274 QSSGSGA

-321 RMAALL
+321 RMAELL

-332 ETLVTPRDLEL
+332 ETLVVPRDLEL
-343 RGELSPVAPPP
+343 RGAWSAVAPPP
-354 ARDALQLLEVNDLS
+354 DRGTLQSLEVKGLS
-368 YRYPGSEAGIDGIN
+368 YTYPGSDTGIEKVD
-382 FHLSRGSFT
+382 LQVARGSFT

-404 LRTLLGL
+404 LRALLGL
-411 LDPDRGE
+411 LKPDTGE
-418 VIWNGRRVDDPAS
+418 VRWNGRIVDDAAS

-436 QTAYT
+436 RTAYT

-448 SMSLRDNLLMGL
+448 SMSLKDNLLMGL
-460 ERSDEELAVAIRSAV
+460 ERSDDEVAAAIASAV
-475 LEPDLAAMSEGLDT
+475 MEPDLAAMAEGLDT

-501 QVQRTASARMFVR
+501 QVQRTAAARMFIR

-527 LDVETEK
+527 LDVETENT
-534 ILWER
+534 LWEW
-539 LFTENGLATC
+539 LFADHQVVTS

-555 HPALRRA
+555 RPALRRA

-567 MDDGRIE
+567 MNEGRIE
-574 AVGTLSQLLRT
+574 AVGTLSELLVT
-585 SEELQRLWFEEP
+585 SEELRRLWSEEP
-597 SEENGTDPAGE
+597 GEDNGANSVPV

>member
-1 MTTGARAAVPTFKLM
+1 MTGSRASVPTFKLM
-16 LGMVR
+16 KGMVK
-21 FAPWRYTGNAIMWTL
+21 FAPWRYTANAILWTM

-54 LTGEESVS
+54 LTGEASVS

-77 GRVAVVAV
+77 GRVGVVAF
-85 AMLSDVN
+85 AMLNDVH
-92 FRFRT
+92 FRFRIG
-97 SSLLRRNMIGRILA
+97 SLLRRNMIGRILS

-122 GEAISRFRDDV
+122 GEAISRFRDEV

-146 MGTVAFSTVAVIV
+146 LGTLAFATVAVFV
-159 LASINARITLLVFAP
+159 LASINAQITLFVFAP
-174 LVLVILIAERA
+174 LVLVIIIAERA

-193 QAAREATGQVT
+193 QAAREATGRVT

-219 AGAEHHIIGNFR
+219 AGSEQHIIGNFR
-231 MLNDRRRKVMV
+231 ALNDERKKVMV
-242 RDRVLNAILES
+242 RDRVLNSILES

-274 QSSGGSGA
+274 QTTGPGA

-321 RMAALL
+321 RMTELL
-327 QGAPP
+327 QGADPAS
-332 ETLVTPRDLEL
+332 LVTPRRLEL
-343 RGELSPVAPPP
+343 RGEMSPVPP
-354 ARDALQLLEVNDLS
+354 APDRERLEMLEVRGLS
-368 YRYPGSEAGIDGIN
+368 YRYPGTEAGIEDID
-382 FHLSRGSFT
+382 LRIPRGSFT

-404 LRTLLGL
+404 LRALLGL
-411 LDPDRGE
+411 LDADRGE
-418 VIWNGRRVDDPAS
+418 VVWNGRVVDDPAS
-431 FFVPP
+431 FLVPP
-436 QTAYT
+436 RTAYT

-460 ERSDEELAVAIRSAV
+460 DTADEQLAAAIESAV
-475 LEPDLAAMSEGLDT
+475 LEADLAAMPEGLDT

-514 RPELYVFDDLSSA
+514 DPEMYVFDDLSSA

-534 ILWER
+534 VLWER
-539 LFTENGLATC
+539 LFADRSRATS

-555 HPALRRA
+555 RPALRRA
-562 DQIIV
+562 DQIVV
-567 MDDGRIE
+567 MNEGRIE
-574 AVGTLSQLLRT
+574 TTGTLSELLET
-585 SEELQRLWFEEP
+585 SAELQRLWSEEP
-597 SEENGTDPAGE
+597 GD

>member
-1 MTTGARAAVPTFKLM
+1 MTTRARASVPTLKLM
-16 LGMVR
+16 MGMVR
-21 FAPWRYTGNAIMWTL
+21 FAPWRYTGNAILWTL

-62 FGVNTLIAFMGAYGL
+62 FGVNTLIAFMAAYGL
-77 GRVAVVAV
+77 GRVAVVAL
-85 AMLSDVN
+85 AMLSDVH
-92 FRFRT
+92 FRFRIG
-97 SSLLRRNMIGRILA
+97 SLLRRNMIGRILA

-122 GEAISRFRDDV
+122 GEAISRFRDEV

-146 MGTVAFSTVAVIV
+146 LGTVAFSTVAVIV

-204 GAIGEMFG
+204 GAIGEMYG

-219 AGAEHHIIGNFR
+219 AGAESHIIGNFR
-231 MLNDRRRKVMV
+231 VLNDRRRKVMV
-242 RDRVLNAILES
+242 RDRVLNSILES

-266 LVLAAGAM
+266 LVLAADAM
-274 QSSGGSGA
+274 QTNGSGA

-294 FLTFATDAVHFVGIF
+294 FLTFTTDAVHFVGIF

-321 RMAALL
+321 RMAELL
-327 QGAPP
+327 QGAPA
-332 ETLVTPRDLEL
+332 ETLVTPRNLEL

-354 ARDALQLLEVNDLS
+354 ERDSLEVLEVNDLS
-368 YRYPGSEAGIDGIN
+368 YRYPGSDAGIDGIS
-382 FHLSRGSFT
+382 LRLPRGSFT

-411 LDPDRGE
+411 LDADRGG
-418 VIWNGRRVDDPAS
+418 VLWNGRLVDDPAS

-460 ERSDEELAVAIRSAV
+460 ERTDEELSVAVRSAV
-475 LEPDLAAMSEGLDT
+475 LEPDLAAMAEGLDT

-539 LFTENGLATC
+539 LFADYDLATS

-555 HPALRRA
+555 RPALRRA

-567 MDDGRIE
+567 MDEGRIE
-574 AVGTLSQLLRT
+574 SIGTLQQLLTT
-585 SEELQRLWFEEP
+585 SGELQRLWSEEP
-597 SEENGTDPAGE
+597 GD

>member
-1 MTTGARAAVPTFKLM
+1 MNASARASVPTFKLM
-16 LGMVR
+16 LGIVR
-21 FAPWRYTGNAIMWTL
+21 FAPWRYAGNAILWTL

-54 LTGEESVS
+54 LTGEASVS
-62 FGVNTLIAFMGAYGL
+62 FGVDTLIAFMAAYGL
-77 GRVAVVAV
+77 GRVALVAV
-85 AMLSDVN
+85 AMLNDVY
-92 FRFRT
+92 FRFRVG
-97 SSLLRRNMIGRILA
+97 SLLRRNMIGRILS

-122 GEAISRFRDDV
+122 GEAISRFRDEV

-146 MGTVAFSTVAVIV
+146 VGTVAFSTVAVVV
-159 LASINARITLLVFAP
+159 LASINAQITLFVFAP

-185 GTRIREYR
+185 GTRIRIYR
-193 QAAREATGQVT
+193 QAAREATGRVT

-219 AGAEHHIIGNFR
+219 GGAEHHMIGNFR
-231 MLNDRRRKVMV
+231 VLNEARRKVMV
-242 RDRVLNAILES
+242 RDRVLNSILES

-274 QSSGGSGA
+274 QSSGSGA

-321 RMAALL
+321 RMAELL

-332 ETLVTPRDLEL
+332 ETLVVPRDLEL
-343 RGELSPVAPPP
+343 RGAWSAVAPPP
-354 ARDALQLLEVNDLS
+354 DRGTLQSLEVKGLS
-368 YRYPGSEAGIDGIN
+368 YTYPGSDTGIEKVD
-382 FHLSRGSFT
+382 LQVARGSFT

-404 LRTLLGL
+404 LRALLGL
-411 LDPDRGE
+411 LKPDTGE
-418 VIWNGRRVDDPAS
+418 VRWNGRIVDDAAS

-436 QTAYT
+436 RTAYT

-448 SMSLRDNLLMGL
+448 SMSLKDNLLMGL
-460 ERSDEELAVAIRSAV
+460 ERSDDEVAAAIASAV
-475 LEPDLAAMSEGLDT
+475 MEPDLAAMAEGLDT

-501 QVQRTASARMFVR
+501 QVQRTAAARMFIR

-527 LDVETEK
+527 LDVETENT
-534 ILWER
+534 LWER
-539 LFTENGLATC
+539 LFADHQVVTS

-555 HPALRRA
+555 RPALRRA

-567 MDDGRIE
+567 MNEGRIE
-574 AVGTLSQLLRT
+574 AVGTLSELLVT
-585 SEELQRLWFEEP
+585 SEELRRLWSEEP
-597 SEENGTDPAGE
+597 GEDNGANSVPV

>member
-1 MTTGARAAVPTFKLM
+1 MKVRARSSVPTLKLM
-16 LGMVR
+16 VGMVR
-21 FAPWRYTGNAIMWTL
+21 FAPWRYAANAILWTL

-62 FGVNTLIAFMGAYGL
+62 FGVNTLIAFVGAYGL
-77 GRVAVVAV
+77 GRMALVAV
-85 AMLSDVN
+85 AMLNDVN
-92 FRFRT
+92 FRFRIG
-97 SSLLRRNMIGRILA
+97 SLLRRNMIGRILA

-122 GEAISRFRDDV
+122 GEAISRFRDEV

-146 MGTVAFSTVAVIV
+146 VGTVAFSAVAVIV
-159 LASINARITLLVFAP
+159 LASINAQITLFVFAP

-185 GTRIREYR
+185 GSRIREYR
-193 QAAREATGQVT
+193 QAARVATGQVT

-219 AGAEHHIIGNFR
+219 AGAEHHIIGNLR
-231 MLNDRRRKVMV
+231 MLNDQRRKVMV
-242 RDRVLNAILES
+242 RDRVLNSILES

-260 IGTAII
+260 LGTAII

-274 QSSGGSGA
+274 QSSGSGA

-309 IARFRQAGVAFE
+309 IARVRQAGVAFE
-321 RMAALL
+321 RMNELL

-343 RGELSPVAPPP
+343 RGDLSAVAPPP
-354 ARDALQLLEVNDLS
+354 ERTALRTLEARNLS
-368 YRYPGSEAGIDGIN
+368 YRYPGSEAGIDG
-382 FHLSRGSFT
+382 LDLRLPRGSFT
-391 VVTGRIGSGKTTL
+391 VITGRIGSGKTTL
-404 LRTLLGL
+404 LRVLLGL
-411 LDPDRGE
+411 LDADEGE
-418 VIWNGRRVDDPAS
+418 VRWNGQKVEDPAS
-431 FFVPP
+431 FFIPP
-436 QTAYT
+436 RTAYT

-448 SMSLRDNLLMGL
+448 SMSLRDNLLMGMDQT
-460 ERSDEELAVAIRSAV
+460 DEELAGAIRSAV
-475 LEPDLAAMSEGLDT
+475 LEPDLAAMTDGLET
-489 KVGPLGVRLSGG
+489 MVGPLGVRLSGG
-501 QVQRTASARMFVR
+501 QVQRTAAARMFVR

-527 LDVETEK
+527 LDVETERL
-534 ILWER
+534 LWER
-539 LFTENGLATC
+539 LFAEEGQATS

-555 HPALRRA
+555 RPALRRA

-567 MDDGRIE
+567 LDEGRIE
-574 AVGTLSQLLRT
+574 AVGTLSELLAT
-585 SEELQRLWFEEP
+585 SGELQRLWSEEP
-597 SEENGTDPAGE
+597 SD

>member
-1 MTTGARAAVPTFKLM
+1 MTLSSARASVPTFKLM
-16 LGMVR
+16 VGMVR
-21 FAPWRYTGNAIMWTL
+21 FAPWRYSGNAILWTL

-54 LTGEESVS
+54 LTGEASVS

-77 GRVAVVAV
+77 ARVALVAV

-92 FRFRT
+92 FRFRIG
-97 SSLLRRNMIGRILA
+97 SLLRRNMIGRILS

-133 EHVEEAVDLTVDM
+133 EHVEEAIDLTVDM
-146 MGTVAFSTVAVIV
+146 LGTVAFSTVAVIV
-159 LASINARITLLVFAP
+159 LASINPRITLFVFAP
-174 LVLVILIAERA
+174 LVLVIVIAERA

-193 QAAREATGQVT
+193 QAAREATGRVT

-219 AGAEHHIIGNFR
+219 TGTERHMLGNFR
-231 MLNDRRRKVMV
+231 VLNEARRKVMV
-242 RDRVLNAILES
+242 RDRVLNSILES

-274 QSSGGSGA
+274 RSTGSGA

-294 FLTFATDAVHFVGIF
+294 FLTFTTDAVHFVGTF

-321 RMAALL
+321 RMAELL

-332 ETLVTPRDLEL
+332 ETLVVPRDLEL
-343 RGELSPVAPPP
+343 TGKLSAVLTPPE
-354 ARDALQLLEVNDLS
+354 REVLEVLEVRGLS
-368 YRYPGSEAGIDGIN
+368 YQYPGSDSGIANID
-382 FHLSRGSFT
+382 LLLPRGSFT

-404 LRTLLGL
+404 LRALLGL
-411 LDPDRGE
+411 LDPDQGDVR
-418 VIWNGRRVDDPAS
+418 WNSRLVEDPAS

-436 QTAYT
+436 RTAYT
-441 PQIPRLF
+441 PQVPRLF
-448 SMSLRDNLLMGL
+448 SMSLRENLLMGL
-460 ERSDEELAVAIRSAV
+460 ERSDDELTDAIASAV
-475 LEPDLAAMSEGLDT
+475 MEPDLAGMQEGLDT

-501 QVQRTASARMFVR
+501 QVQRTAAARMFVR

-534 ILWER
+534 LLWER
-539 LFTENGLATC
+539 LFADNEVATS

-555 HPALRRA
+555 RPALRKA

-567 MDDGRIE
+567 MNEGRIE
-574 AVGTLSQLLRT
+574 AVGTLSELLVT
-585 SEELQRLWFEEP
+585 SEELQRLWSEEP
-597 SEENGTDPAGE
+597 GEENGATSEPV

>member
-1 MTTGARAAVPTFKLM
+1 MKSSARASVPTFKLM
-16 LGMVR
+16 LGLVR
-21 FAPWRYTGNAIMWTL
+21 FTPWRYAGNAVLWTL

-54 LTGEESVS
+54 LTGEASVS
-62 FGVNTLIAFMGAYGL
+62 FDVNTLIAFMGAYGL
-77 GRVAVVAV
+77 ARVGLVAV

-92 FRFRT
+92 FRFRIG
-97 SSLLRRNMIGRILA
+97 SLLRRNMIGRILS

-122 GEAISRFRDDV
+122 GEAISRFRDEV

-146 MGTVAFSTVAVIV
+146 LGTVAFSTVAVIV
-159 LASINARITLLVFAP
+159 LASINAQITLFVFAP

-185 GTRIREYR
+185 GTRIRHYR
-193 QAAREATGQVT
+193 QAAREATGRVT

-219 AGAEHHIIGNFR
+219 TGTESHMIANFR
-231 MLNDRRRKVMV
+231 ILNEERGKVMV
-242 RDRVLNAILES
+242 RDRVLNSILES

-274 QSSGGSGA
+274 RSTGSGA

-294 FLTFATDAVHFVGIF
+294 FLTFTTDAVHFVGIF

-321 RMAALL
+321 RMAELL

-332 ETLVTPRDLEL
+332 ETLVAPRDLEL
-343 RGELSPVAPPP
+343 RGELSPVDPPP
-354 ARDALQLLEVNDLS
+354 ERDVLQTLELRGLS
-368 YRYPGSEAGIDGIN
+368 YRYPGSDSGIEDIS
-382 FHLSRGSFT
+382 LVVPRGSFT
-391 VVTGRIGSGKTTL
+391 VITGRIGSGKTTL
-404 LRTLLGL
+404 LRALLGL
-411 LDPDRGE
+411 LDADQGE
-418 VIWNGRRVDDPAS
+418 VRWNGSVVEDPAA
-431 FFVPP
+431 FFIPP
-436 QTAYT
+436 RTAYT
-441 PQIPRLF
+441 SQIPRLF
-448 SMSLRDNLLMGL
+448 SMSLRENLLMGL
-460 ERSDEELAVAIRSAV
+460 ERSDDELADAVASAV
-475 LEPDLAAMSEGLDT
+475 MEPDLAAMHEGLDT

-501 QVQRTASARMFVR
+501 QVQRTAAARMFVR

-534 ILWER
+534 SLWER
-539 LFTENGLATC
+539 LFADHEVVTS

-555 HPALRRA
+555 RPALRKA

-567 MDDGRIE
+567 MNEGRIE
-574 AVGTLSQLLRT
+574 AVGTLRELLIS
-585 SEELQRLWFEEP
+585 SEELQRLWSEEP
-597 SEENGTDPAGE
+597 GEENGTISAV

>member
-1 MTTGARAAVPTFKLM
+1 MTSSARASVPTFKLM
-16 LGMVR
+16 LRLLR
-21 FAPWRYTGNAIMWTL
+21 FAPWRYAGNAILWTL

-54 LTGEESVS
+54 LSGEVSVS
-62 FGVNTLIAFMGAYGL
+62 FDVNTLIAFMGAYGL
-77 GRVAVVAV
+77 ARVALVAV

-92 FRFRT
+92 FRFRVG
-97 SSLLRRNMIGRILA
+97 SLLRRNMIGRILS

-116 AVPDSP
+116 AVPHSP

-133 EHVEEAVDLTVDM
+133 EHVEEAIDLTVDM

-159 LASINARITLLVFAP
+159 LASIDAQITLFVFAP
-174 LVLVILIAERA
+174 LVLVILVAERA
-185 GTRIREYR
+185 GTRIRVYR
-193 QAAREATGQVT
+193 QAAREATGLVT

-219 AGAEHHIIGNFR
+219 AGAEHHMIGNFR
-231 MLNDRRRKVMV
+231 VLNEARRKVMV
-242 RDRVLNAILES
+242 RDRVLNAVLES

-266 LVLAAGAM
+266 LVMAAGAM
-274 QSSGGSGA
+274 RSTGAGA

-321 RMAALL
+321 RMAELL

-332 ETLVTPRDLEL
+332 EALVVARDLEL
-343 RGELSPVAPPP
+343 RGALSAVAPPP
-354 ARDALQLLEVNDLS
+354 EREALESLEIRGLS
-368 YRYPGSEAGIDGIN
+368 YRYPGSATGIENVD
-382 FHLSRGSFT
+382 LRVPRGSFT

-404 LRTLLGL
+404 LRAMLGL
-411 LDPDRGE
+411 LDPDEGE
-418 VIWNGRRVDDPAS
+418 VHWNGRIVADAAS

-436 QTAYT
+436 RTAYT

-460 ERSDEELAVAIRSAV
+460 ERSDDELAVAIASAV
-475 LEPDLAAMSEGLDT
+475 MEPDLAAMTEGLDT

-501 QVQRTASARMFVR
+501 QVQRTAAARMFVR

-539 LFTENGLATC
+539 LFSNQDGVTS

-555 HPALRRA
+555 RPALRRA

-567 MDDGRIE
+567 MNEGRIDS
-574 AVGTLSQLLRT
+574 VGTLSELLAT
-585 SEELQRLWFEEP
+585 SEELQRLWSEEP
-597 SEENGTDPAGE
+597 GDDNGAGPVPD

>member
-1 MTTGARAAVPTFKLM
+1 MKPSSRASLPTRRLM
-16 LGMVR
+16 LGVVR
-21 FAPWRYTGNAIMWTL
+21 FAPWRYAGNAILWTL

-43 PGLISKEFFDG
+43 PGLITKEFFDG
-54 LTGEESVS
+54 LTGEASVS
-62 FGVNTLIAFMGAYGL
+62 FGVETLIAFIGAYGL
-77 GRVAVVAV
+77 ARVGLVAV

-92 FRFRT
+92 FRFRIG
-97 SSLLRRNMIGRILA
+97 SLLRRNMIGRILS

-122 GEAISRFRDDV
+122 GEAISRFRDEV
-133 EHVEEAVDLTVDM
+133 EHVEEAIDLTVDM
-146 MGTVAFSTVAVIV
+146 VGTVAFSTVAVIV
-159 LASINARITLLVFAP
+159 LASINAQITLFVFAP
-174 LVLVILIAERA
+174 LVLVIVIAERA

-193 QAAREATGQVT
+193 QAAREATGRVT

-219 AGAEHHIIGNFR
+219 TGTEHHMLRNFR
-231 MLNDRRRKVMV
+231 ALNEARRTVMV
-242 RDRVLNAILES
+242 RDRVLNSILES

-266 LVLAAGAM
+266 LVLAVGAM
-274 QSSGGSGA
+274 RSTGSGA

-294 FLTFATDAVHFVGIF
+294 FLTFATDAVHFVGVF

-321 RMAALL
+321 RMVELL

-332 ETLVTPRDLEL
+332 ETLVVPRELEL
-343 RGELSPVAPPP
+343 TGELSPVPPP
-354 ARDALQLLEVNDLS
+354 PRRETLESLEVRSLS
-368 YRYPGSEAGIDGIN
+368 YRYPGADTGIVN
-382 FHLSRGSFT
+382 VNLFLPRGSFT

-404 LRTLLGL
+404 LRALLGL
-411 LDPDRGE
+411 LDPDQGE
-418 VIWNGRRVDDPAS
+418 VFWNGRIVEDAAS

-436 QTAYT
+436 RAAYT
-441 PQIPRLF
+441 PQLPRLF

-460 ERSDEELAVAIRSAV
+460 ERSDEQLAAALTSAV
-475 LEPDLAAMSEGLDT
+475 MEPDLAAMTEGLDT

-501 QVQRTASARMFVR
+501 QVQRTAAARMFVR

-534 ILWER
+534 SLWER
-539 LFTENGLATC
+539 LFADHEVVTS

-555 HPALRRA
+555 RPALRRA

-567 MDDGRIE
+567 MNEGRID
-574 AVGTLSQLLRT
+574 AVGTLEELLAT
-585 SEELQRLWFEEP
+585 SGELQRLWSEEP
-597 SEENGTDPAGE
+597 GEENGGSHGLS